1 MLKSF
6 SLGRSLADNGN
17 ARHGDAYPMSERAKA
32 LWELI
37 RTEEL
42 PELGSGPRHGVLAF
56 PTLAGRFDAWAASA
70 GLNPHQAAR
79 LRAIAYLH
87 HDHTDAAHDLVQDM
101 ADPDGA
107 LVHGILHRREPD
119 FWNAKYWFRQTE
131 NHPVYQKIAARI
143 QSLSSDP
150 QTRAIVHRLTL
161 PGTLDPH
168 ALVDEV
174 ERVERRPVSDPDVH
188 FLRHVQLAE
197 TECLVEHLL
206 G

>member
-1 MLKSF
+1 
-6 SLGRSLADNGN
+6 
-17 ARHGDAYPMSERAKA
+17 MSERAKA

-37 RTEEL
+37 RTEES
-42 PELGSGPRHGVLAF
+42 PELGSGPRAGILSF
-56 PTLAGRFDAWAASA
+56 PTLAGRFDAWAANTN
-70 GLNPHQAAR
+70 LKPYQAVR

-87 HDHTDAAHDLVQDM
+87 HDHTDAAHDLVQDL
-101 ADPDGA
+101 ADADGA
-107 LVHGILHRREPD
+107 LIHGILHRREPD

-131 NHPVYQKIAARI
+131 NHPMYQKLAARI
-143 QSLSSDP
+143 QGLSVDP
-150 QTRAIVHRLTL
+150 KFQDLVRRLTL

-174 ERVERRPVSDPDVH
+174 ESVARKPADDPAVC
-188 FLRHVQLAE
+188 FLRQVQLAE